1 MSDKHMVLIKYLET
15 LDNTFKYKSEYST
28 PDNDKKVVVVSM
40 RPGEKEVLW
49 DDVINDYFEIQI
61 FGGSILEEKTF
72 ASTLGDLIGQI
83 VYITYDNKDY
93 SIVISQISNPQ
104 SIAYEDI
111 RRVGYTLTLKTIIN
125 EI

>member
-1 MSDKHMVLIKYLET
+1 MSDKNIVLIKYLET

-28 PDNDKKVVVVSM
+28 TDNDKKVVVVSM